1 MLNQY
6 KKRSSGIELL
16 KIIAVFMI
24 MLSHSTPDYGFD
36 TYLPS
41 YFDLNYATTDIQTIV
56 MIFMKYLG
64 QMGNTIF
71 VVCSAYFLLDSN
83 KARMNKVVSMIA
95 DCYLISIMYLLAVN
109 VLDINVGP
117 DLTRHSL
124 FPVTYDTNWFV
135 SCYIVFYLLHPV
147 LNQVIYSLEKKQL
160 LHVMMVLVLFY
171 SVLDTIFTS
180 DNYCY
185 SDLLGFVVIYFIV
198 AYVKLYLKST
208 GEKNTSNVICLL
220 LGLVGYAA
228 QILITNIVGLRVV
241 AYEDMM
247 LHWNRFMN
255 PFNILIALSL
265 FQLFKKLEFTN
276 CIVNYVASFSLL
288 MYVAYENILFRLYL
302 RPYYYAFAYA
312 YYGNE
317 RFAYY
322 AFLLALMSFG
332 VFLVICIGYDVTVRK
347 IWNKLFYKL
356 YMVLNNAWK
365 RLIDY
370 CVKFD

>member
-147 LNQVIYSLEKKQL
+147 LNKVIYSLEKKQL